1 LSFLSGIHLQ
11 KEYLFSKKA
20 LTFWPIAA
28 CCCQQFKEI
37 TLMTLWIVWMDAI
50 RALRPACSRTRTFLW
65 MVLALMGLCCRADL
79 AGVTSYVRVLGFGDR
94 AYYRFLHLFHSE
106 GLDLDTLTA
115 LWVRLC
121 PKLFRPYRVGPRL
134 VCLADGIKAPKEGRK
149 MPAVKKLHQQSASN
163 SKPEYIMGHSFQAI
177 SLLVQGAD
185 GDVAAVPLVSR
196 IHEGLVFSNRDT
208 RTLLD
213 KLSALL
219 CSTAKLWQYQGQS
232 KSQSKSESKGEDEV
246 VLVADA
252 YYGSG
257 RFINQLLA
265 QCHQLVTRAKGNAVA
280 YLSPPQ
286 PDSRRRGRPR
296 IYGKKVRLKDLA
308 RDLSSFVSALS
319 PVYGENN
326 VTIQYRCIDLLWR
339 PARRLVRFVIV
350 HHPTRGTIFLLS
362 TDLTLEPLEII
373 LLYGYRFRIELGFRH
388 AVHVLGAYAYH
399 FWTSKMK
406 PLRRWD
412 GDQYLHRK
420 TDAYRAAIKRKMIA
434 FHLHVQLGCIAQGL
448 LQHLS
453 LNHSDE
459 VWRCCRTWLRTM
471 KMEQSPSEL
480 VAAYALRS
488 CLREFVMSSKIDPDL
503 TNILKT
509 YRNPKIP
516 FDTED
521 LAA

>member
-1 LSFLSGIHLQ
+1 
-11 KEYLFSKKA
+11 
-20 LTFWPIAA
+20 
-28 CCCQQFKEI
+28 
-37 TLMTLWIVWMDAI
+37 MTLWIGWMEAV

-65 MVLALMGLCCRADL
+65 MVLALISLCCRADL
-79 AGVTSYVRVLGFGDR
+79 AGVTSYVRVLGFDDR
-94 AYYRFLHLFHSE
+94 AYYRFLHLFHSK
-106 GLDLDTLTA
+106 GLDLDKLTA

-121 PKLFRPYRVGPRL
+121 PKLFKPFHVGSRL
-134 VCLADGIKAPKEGRK
+134 VCIADGIKAPKEGRK
-149 MPAVKKLHQQSASN
+149 MPAVKRLHQQSDSN

-177 SLLVQGAD
+177 SLLVQGVD

-219 CSTAKLWQYQGQS
+219 CSIAKLWQYEGQS
-232 KSQSKSESKGEDEV
+232 KSKGEGEA

-265 QCHQLVTRAKGNAVA
+265 QNHQLVTRAKGNAVA
-280 YLSPPQ
+280 YLPPPQ

-296 IYGKKVRLKDLA
+296 VYGKKVRLKDLA
-308 RDLSSFVSALS
+308 RELSAFVSAPS

-339 PARRLVRFVIV
+339 PAGHLVRFVIV

-373 LLYGYRFRIELGFRH
+373 LLYGYRFRIELGFRQ

-399 FWTSKMK
+399 FWMSKMK

-420 TDAYRAAIKRKMIA
+420 TDPYRAAIKRKMIA

-459 VWRCCRTWLRTM
+459 VWRCCHTWLRTM
-471 KMEQSPSEL
+471 KMEQPPSEL
-480 VAAYALRS
+480 VAAYTLRS
-488 CLREFVMSSKIDPDL
+488 CLREFVFSSKIDPNL
-503 TNILKT
+503 TNMLKT